1 MTDNQLSQPERAALL
16 ALWTFVGEVSNK
28 ELNERFGFTLI
39 GKDRIHL
46 AECGY
51 VSSRRGSELPGHPYV
66 HELTESGWHRA
77 TQEHAAAPPERAD
90 KGYRLLYGNLNL
102 FQRYMAH
109 VGLTLADIVTGAEA
123 DPPDA
128 AQADVPVDA
137 GTRIR
142 AAYAD
147 IADKP
152 GVPVR
157 LLPLRERLADLPA
170 AEFDAALLRLAR
182 EPGIFLEPEPKLRSL
197 TDADRKAS
205 IRVGGEIRH
214 VLSIEPS

>member
-1 MTDNQLSQPERAALL
+1 MTNHDHQLSQPERAALL

-28 ELNERFGFTLI
+28 ELNERFRFTLV

-46 AECGY
+46 AEYGY
-51 VSSRRGSELPGHPYV
+51 VSTRRGSELPGRPFV

-77 TQEHAAAPPERAD
+77 RQEFAAAPPERAD
-90 KGYRLLYGNLNL
+90 KGYRVLYGNLNL
-102 FQRYMAH
+102 IERFMTRA
-109 VGLTLADIVTGAEA
+109 GLTLADIVAGAA
-123 DPPDA
+123 DDA
-128 AQADVPVDA
+128 PAAAAVPA
-137 GTRIR
+137 ESRIR
-142 AAYAD
+142 AAYAV

-157 LLPLRERLADLPA
+157 LLPLRERLADLPTI
-170 AEFDAALLRLAR
+170 EFDAALLRLAT
-182 EPGIFLEPEPKLRSL
+182 EPGVFLEPEPKLRSL

-205 IRVGGEIRH
+205 IRVGGEIKH